1 MEMHVLEAKVCEA
14 TLCGSRAARR
24 QMEVNSVEVK
34 ASWPFVQVKAYE
46 AANGRF
52 LRAARR
58 RVEVNSVV
66 VKAFLA
72 TCPGESL

>member
-34 ASWPFVQVKAYE
+34 VFLAICPGE
-46 AANGRF
+46 GLRGRKWRCTF
-52 LRAARR
+52 LRRT
-58 RVEVNSVV
+58 EVNSVIED
-66 VKAFLA
+66 KRR
-72 TCPGESL
+72 TRPGHRAQP

>member
-34 ASWPFVQVKAYE
+34 V
-46 AANGRF
+46 
-52 LRAARR
+52 
-58 RVEVNSVV
+58 
-66 VKAFLA
+66 FLA
-72 TCPGESL
+72 TCPGEGLRGRKWTVSEGCEATSGGEQR

>member
-34 ASWPFVQVKAYE
+34 AFWPFVQVKAYE
-46 AANGRF
+46 AANGD
-52 LRAARR
+52 AR
-58 RVEVNSVV
+58 S
-66 VKAFLA
+66 
-72 TCPGESL
+72 

>member
-24 QMEVNSVEVK
+24 QMNSVEVK

-46 AANGRF
+46 AANGD
-52 LRAARR
+52 AR
-58 RVEVNSVV
+58 S
-66 VKAFLA
+66 
-72 TCPGESL
+72 